1 MMLLFLILTVFSLK
15 SLKTP
20 GNYSVNDLP
29 DNSKIMNVIDATAP
43 TKVSGKKKKKKST
56 IGNARHFI
64 NSVEKLNAGGDKQ
77 ISRFIITL

>member
-1 MMLLFLILTVFSLK
+1 MLLFLILTVFSLK

-43 TKVSGKKKKKKST
+43 TKVKGVSGKGEKKKKRRKKWGMPD
-56 IGNARHFI
+56 I
-64 NSVEKLNAGGDKQ
+64 L
-77 ISRFIITL
+77 

>member
-43 TKVSGKKKKKKST
+43 TKVSGKKKKKST
-56 IGNARHFI
+56 IGIAKHFI